1 MIYEDFM
8 KTYLITSACYSMSH
22 NNHRNYTAESVRLFE
37 SAEPYDFET
46 ILYDNDKINSVF
58 NLKEYPVLSGQF
70 LGYASKPIAIYDTLV
85 HIERGDIV
93 IWMDSNHVLIKNPE
107 PIINCAIQNNI
118 YCHDHLGTIY
128 QNKQFTTKDMFVGM
142 NCDEKKYW
150 NSIQIQAN
158 VMGFIK
164 NDFVLMLTWEWMN
177 YAMDYS
183 IMIKNDLS
191 NFPDFI
197 ATRLE
202 QSIFSILIEKYKI
215 PYQSY
220 PSEIMT
226 EMEFI
231 GL

>member
-1 MIYEDFM
+1 M
-8 KTYLITSACYSMSH
+8 KTYLITSACYSISH
-22 NNHRNYTAESVRLFE
+22 NNHRNYTEESVRLFE
-37 SAEPYDFET
+37 SAKPYNFET
-46 ILYDNDKINSVF
+46 ILYDNNKINSIYDF
-58 NLKEYPVLSGQF
+58 EKHPVLGGQF

-85 HIERGDIV
+85 HIEQGDIV
-93 IWMDSNHVLIKNPE
+93 IWMDSNHVLIRYPE

-118 YCHDHLGTIY
+118 YCHDHLGTVY
-128 QNKQFTTKDMFVGM
+128 QNKQFTTKDMFIGM
-142 NCDEKKYW
+142 NCDKERYW

-158 VMGFIK
+158 AMAFIK
-164 NDFVLMLTWEWMN
+164 NNFTLNFAKEWTK
-177 YAMDYS
+177 YAIDYN
-183 IMIKNDLS
+183 IMIKNDLPNS
-191 NFPDFI
+191 IDFI

-215 PYQSY
+215 PYRPY